1 MRRNKTL
8 NLREINTTY
17 WRRQHSWERNTQLI
31 LVGLSK
37 ERPILGDHAKA
48 HIFGLRS
55 ENTPIKPRRSTWKA
69 HEKRRFSKDHLQGI
83 VTPMFINILFF
94 FIILNSD
101 WQHVTFGKIR
111 QMTLFCCII
120 TTFYL
125 WSQLCFWRSLLI
137 IVIGVVQ
144 SVMTQQIVSFAYHSQ
159 MFPKWISKTYQ
170 KVTVI
175 SDFEQ
180 CFGCIHRQ
188 GPPNE
193 GPSGSWARSQG
204 LQGGNE
210 SPRRGDDEPEE
221 YVWTWACQAQASGGW
236 C

>member
-83 VTPMFINILFF
+83 VTLCLLISYF

-111 QMTLFCCII
+111 QMTLFAVSLQHLPVISVVFLKVVTYYSNWSGAICNDTTNSII
-120 TTFYL
+120 CLPFANVPKMNFQTN
-125 WSQLCFWRSLLI
+125 QRSL
-137 IVIGVVQ
+137 
-144 SVMTQQIVSFAYHSQ
+144 SFQIWT
-159 MFPKWISKTYQ
+159 MFWLHT
-170 KVTVI
+170 
-175 SDFEQ
+175 
-180 CFGCIHRQ
+180 
-188 GPPNE
+188 
-193 GPSGSWARSQG
+193 
-204 LQGGNE
+204 
-210 SPRRGDDEPEE
+210 
-221 YVWTWACQAQASGGW
+221 
-236 C
+236 